1 MSKPSFLPNLAV
13 KRPVT
18 IVVTLCAILVIG
30 AISYLRI
37 PIELL
42 PQGFT
47 APFLGVWVSYP
58 NANPEEVEEQIAR
71 PVEEQVRTINGVDR
85 VETYSQQNGVWTW
98 LELDHDTD
106 PDDAYDQLRDR
117 MERVR
122 AVLPDDV
129 DRYWLRKFGQ
139 NDPPIIFLSVSY
151 PEGMQDPF
159 HLVENYLK
167 RPIERIDGVANIEI
181 FGTDEKSIQ
190 IRLNQDKIKAH
201 RLNMF
206 EVIQEMQQDNF
217 AMSSGWVFEG
227 DKKFVVRSVARFD
240 DLEAIRSLPINKLG
254 ITVGDI
260 ADVSFDVTERTWTQ
274 TIDGGPGVLIEI
286 FKESLANTVDISRE
300 LSTILEEDI
309 ANHPAL
315 ADLDIN
321 LIFVQ
326 GEYIEEAV
334 NNLRDTALWGG
345 FFAILILLLF
355 LRNIRMTII
364 MMFAIPLSILIA
376 LICVYFIGWT
386 LNVITMMSIMISIGM
401 VVDNGIVVLENIY
414 RRRSEGEDPKTASV
428 FGASEVNLAIIM
440 ATMTTVMV
448 FVPILLIEGSGF
460 AFYMRRIGLPVI
472 FALAGSLFVAL
483 VLIPL
488 ATSYFSTDGLA
499 KESKLISWMKSIYV
513 GLLDKALNN
522 RMNIVMLAILI
533 MFMTVQFIGMV
544 PSSGDSDGGPN
555 DVNLMFDLPGHF
567 SQEDAAN
574 FFKEVEDTVRAHS
587 HKYNMKAMTTGY
599 RQNFGRTRL
608 HLNQPPRAQW
618 YDVLWEGAQNLAG
631 IEVEKPMTQEEVL
644 EDLKKRV
651 PSKPGVRFR
660 TSWFGAS
667 SRDAGSVSIMVYGDD
682 TGKLEEIAE
691 EVERRM
697 KLIEGVISV
706 ESGSEA
712 GSDEILINVDRE
724 IATRNGIN
732 ADQIAYTL
740 QYAVRGMTLSRVQA
754 TDREIDVR
762 VQFRQEDREN
772 LMQLKNMTFISNN
785 GQAVPL
791 DALAEFQIQKGF
803 GQIGRENGKTFISIT
818 AKTTSEDVE
827 DLRTQINGIMNSYPL
842 PYGYSW
848 SPGSRFR
855 SFDDDQA
862 AFAEALMLSVI
873 FIYILMAILFESTF
887 IPLSILIS
895 IPLSFFGAFMM
906 LAITGTSADIMAN
919 IGIVILVGVVVNN
932 GIVLL
937 DMVIRRRREGFN
949 RYEAIIEAGK
959 HRFRPI
965 LMTSFTTIFGLL
977 PMALGTG
984 NLIGIPYAPM
994 GRAIVG
1000 GMLTS
1005 TVLTLIIVPVFYS
1018 LFDDLSIHMYR
1029 IMTWLKN
1036 FGRRPVSDGNPAA
1049 LSSTEK

>member
-18 IVVTLCAILVIG
+18 IVVSLFAILVIG
-30 AISYLRI
+30 AIAYVRI

-85 VETYSQQNGVWTW
+85 VETYSQVNGCWTW

-122 AVLPDDV
+122 ATLPADV
-129 DRYWLRKFGQ
+129 DRYFLRKFGQ
-139 NDPPIIFLSVSY
+139 NDPPIIFLSVAY
-151 PEGMQDPF
+151 PDGVKDPF

-167 RPIERIDGVANIEI
+167 RPIERIDGVANIEVY
-181 FGTDEKSIQ
+181 GTDEKSIQ
-190 IRLNQDKIKAH
+190 IKLNQDKIKAH

-206 EVIQEMQQDNF
+206 DVINEMQQDNF
-217 AMSSGWVFEG
+217 AMSSGWVYEG
-227 DKKFVVRSVARFD
+227 DKKFIVRSVARFD
-240 DLEAIRSLPINKLG
+240 DLEAVRTLPINNLG
-254 ITVGDI
+254 LTIGDV
-260 ADVSFDVTERTWTQ
+260 ADVDFDITKRTWTQ
-274 TIDGGPGVLIEI
+274 TINGGPGVLIEI

-300 LSTILEEDI
+300 LSTILKEDI
-309 ANHPAL
+309 AKHPAL
-315 ADLDIN
+315 SELDIN

-326 GEYIEEAV
+326 GEFIEEAV
-334 NNLRDTALWGG
+334 NNLRDTAMWGG

-376 LICVYFIGWT
+376 LVCVYFIGWT

-414 RRRSEGEDPKTASV
+414 RRRSEGESPQEASI

-440 ATMTTVMV
+440 ATLTTIMV

-460 AFYMRRIGLPVI
+460 AFYMRRIGMPVI

-488 ATSYFSTDGLA
+488 ATSHFSTDGLA
-499 KESKLISWMKSIYV
+499 KESRFISYIKARYMIV
-513 GLLDKALNN
+513 LDKALRN
-522 RMNIVMLAILI
+522 RLNVVIFAFGII
-533 MFMTVQFIGMV
+533 MMTGVFIGLV

-555 DVNLMFDLPGHF
+555 DVTLMFDLPGHY
-567 SQEDAAN
+567 SKEDAQT
-574 FFKEVEDTVRAHS
+574 FFNEVEDTVRANA
-587 HKYNMKAMTTGY
+587 HKYNIKSMNTGF
-599 RQNFGRTRL
+599 RQTFGRTRL
-608 HLNQPPRAQW
+608 YLNSPPRAQW
-618 YDVLWEGAQNLAG
+618 YDVLWEGMQTVAG
-631 IEVEKPMTQEEVL
+631 IEVDKPMTQDEVL

-651 PSKPGVRFR
+651 PSKPGVKFR

-667 SRDAGSVSIMVYGDD
+667 SSDAGSVSIMLYGDD
-682 TGKLEEIAE
+682 TGKLEELAE

-697 KLIEGVISV
+697 KLLDGVISV
-706 ESGSEA
+706 ESGNET

-724 IATRNGIN
+724 VATRNGIN
-732 ADQIAYTL
+732 ANQIAYTL

-754 TDREIDVR
+754 SDREIDIR
-762 VQFRQEDREN
+762 VQFREEDREN
-772 LMQLKNMTFISNN
+772 LMQLKNMSFISSN

-818 AKTTSEDVE
+818 AKSTSDNIEE
-827 DLRTQINGIMNSYPL
+827 LRGQINGIMESFPL

-848 SPGSRFR
+848 NPGNRFR
-855 SFDDDQA
+855 SFDDDQQ
-862 AFAEALMLSVI
+862 AFANALMLSVI

-887 IPLSILIS
+887 IPLSILLS

-937 DMVIRRRREGFN
+937 DMVIRRRKEGFS
-949 RYEAIIEAGK
+949 RYEAIIEAGQ

-1005 TVLTLIIVPVFYS
+1005 TVLTLVIVPVFYS

-1029 IMTWLKN
+1029 MIAWLK
-1036 FGRRPVSDGNPAA
+1036 GTGKQEVAPGAAA